1 MSLTRKRQKELKR
14 LRSSAEEL
22 WGQQQDVLSN
32 ANALAAEA
40 RKQAAY
46 YTREEIAPRVREGYD
61 SYVRPAAQSARDT
74 AGKYAGVARDRLVG
88 DVIPAVGTAV
98 GTALSVVDH
107 ARAARAQHDHEIDRG
122 RARHGGDLVGRAL
135 EHRPARVREADP
147 CERARRGIV
156 GAQQDRR
163 AVHRRAKTR
172 CVDRGSGSGTPPL
185 PGGIRDPIHASLTL
199 RIRACARC

>member
-40 RKQAAY
+40 RKQAAF

-61 SYVRPAAQSARDT
+61 SYVRPAAQTAKDT
-74 AGKYAGVARDRLVG
+74 AGKYAGVARERLVG

-107 ARAARAQHDHEIDRG
+107 ARAARSA
-122 RARHGGDLVGRAL
+122 AFAGDFKKAGKELT
-135 EHRPARVREADP
+135 
-147 CERARRGIV
+147 
-156 GAQQDRR
+156 RR
-163 AVHRRAKTR
+163 ASAASTKSGPGAGTIIAVGLGLIAAGGLLYAVWQTFRADDELWVADEEPT
-172 CVDRGSGSGTPPL
+172 TP
-185 PGGIRDPIHASLTL
+185 IAD
-199 RIRACARC
+199 